1 MHISLTKARRIG
13 RAGLAIGLWLGA
25 TAAWAQ
31 PDYPPALWNPAYP
44 KHWYTSGDSHSF
56 CVIHDMEN
64 YYLAVISYFQQSGT
78 QASIHYCIN
87 SEYYDGGGGN
97 DGVPGGQITQMVSE
111 QYWTWHALCW
121 NKYSFGTEHEGF
133 VSNPAWYT
141 EAMYQASAGLQ
152 RHLCDVWGIPK
163 DRNHI
168 IGHNE
173 YLNPDWT
180 TWMAANWPQIR
191 PNCNGA
197 QTHTDPGPYWDWTH
211 FMALI
216 TTNPAP
222 AVIITQ
228 PANLTVA
235 QGASA
240 TFSVV
245 ASGYGP
251 LSYQW
256 RFNQAPLAGA
266 TDSSYTT
273 NNVQL
278 ANAGGYSVVVSNVGG
293 LSASSTAFLS
303 VLSQLINP
311 AGCILAPSGM
321 VNWWPAEGNAKDI
334 FGSNDGTLQN
344 GCSYVSGKVGM
355 AFHFD
360 GATSHLNL
368 GLASLAPPWTFCAWV
383 NRQDAPGTG
392 AALTGDGT
400 YELKLEQYNRTRKM
414 GITKI
419 GTGDY
424 AFNYIAPAGTW
435 VHLTFVGTGT
445 GTELYVNGV
454 LQDTL
459 ANNIP
464 LPIAYLGAGYV
475 RSSSRFVD
483 FMLGSVDE
491 VAVFNRALSDSE
503 IYAIYCADSA
513 GLCRAAEFAGAPQPG
528 PGRLALNLRGQTGK
542 SFTIYASTNLVDWAP
557 LETVPNPGGIAQFV
571 DYAVTNAVQKFY
583 RATQP

>member
-1 MHISLTKARRIG
+1 MHIALTKARRIG
-13 RAGLAIGLWLGA
+13 RTGLAICVLL
-25 TAAWAQ
+25 AAARTWAQ

-44 KHWYTSGDSHSF
+44 GHWYTSGDSHSF

-78 QASIHYCIN
+78 QASIHYCVN

-111 QYWTWHALCW
+111 QYWTWHALCL

-173 YLNPDWT
+173 YLNPGWT
-180 TWMAANWPQIR
+180 IWMAANWPQIS

-228 PANLTVA
+228 PANLTVP

-245 ASGYGP
+245 ASGFGP

-256 RFNQAPLAGA
+256 RFNQAPLTGA
-266 TDSSYTT
+266 TDSNYTT
-273 NNVQL
+273 NDVQL

-293 LSASSTAFLS
+293 LTASTTAFLF
-303 VLSQLINP
+303 VLSQLTNP
-311 AGCILAPSGM
+311 AGCILAPAGM
-321 VNWWPAEGNAKDI
+321 VNWWPAEGNGEDI
-334 FGSNDGTLQN
+334 FGGNHGTPQN
-344 GCSYVSGKVGM
+344 GCSYVPGKVGM

-360 GATSHLNL
+360 GLTSHLNL
-368 GLASLAPPWTFCAWV
+368 GLASLQPPWTFCVWV

-400 YELKLEQYNRTRKM
+400 YELKLEQYNRTRQV

-424 AFNYIAPAGTW
+424 VFNYIAPAGTW
-435 VHLTFVGTGT
+435 VHLSFVGTGT
-445 GTELYVNGV
+445 GTALYVNGA

-459 ANNIP
+459 ANIIP

-475 RSSSRFVD
+475 RSSARFVD

-503 IYAIYCADSA
+503 INAIYCADSG
-513 GLCRAAEFAGAPQPG
+513 GLCRTAEFAGTLQPG

-557 LETVPNPGGIAQFV
+557 LGTAPNPGGIAQFV
-571 DYAVTNAVQKFY
+571 DYAVTNTVQKFY
-583 RATQP
+583 RASQP

>member
-1 MHISLTKARRIG
+1 MHNSLTKARRIG
-13 RAGLAIGLWLGA
+13 PAGPAIGLLLGA
-25 TAAWAQ
+25 TAVWAQ
-31 PDYPPALWNPAYP
+31 PDYPPAIWDPAYTG
-44 KHWYTSGDSHSF
+44 HWYTSGYSHSF
-56 CVIHDMEN
+56 CVIHDMES
-64 YYLAVISYFQQSGT
+64 YFLSVISYFQQSST
-78 QASIHYCIN
+78 QASVHYCVN
-87 SEYYDGGGGN
+87 SEYYDN
-97 DGVPGGQITQMVSE
+97 PAADDGLPGGLIVQMVSE
-111 QYWTWHALCW
+111 QYWAWHALCW

-141 EAMYQASAGLQ
+141 EAMYEASAGLQ
-152 RHLCDVWGIPK
+152 RHLCDVWGIPT

-173 YLNPDWT
+173 YQNPNWT
-180 TWMAANWPQIR
+180 TWMAANWPQIS
-191 PNCNGA
+191 PNCSGA
-197 QTHTDPGPYWDWTH
+197 QTHTDPGPYWNWTH
-211 FMALI
+211 FMELI
-216 TTNPAP
+216 TSNPAP
-222 AVIITQ
+222 VIVMQ
-228 PANLTVA
+228 PTNLTVA
-235 QGASA
+235 QGACA

-245 ASGYGP
+245 ASGNEP

-256 RFNQAPLAGA
+256 RFNQSPLVGA
-266 TDSSYTT
+266 TASSYTT

-293 LSASSTAFLS
+293 LSASTTAFLS

-344 GCSYVSGKVGM
+344 GCSYVPGKVGM

-400 YELKLEQYNRTRKM
+400 YELKLEQYNRTRQV

-424 AFNYIAPAGTW
+424 AFNYIAPVGTW

-445 GTELYVNGV
+445 GTALYVNGV

-459 ANNIP
+459 ANIIP

-513 GLCRAAEFAGAPQPG
+513 GMCRAAEFAGAPQPG
-528 PGRLALNLRGQTGK
+528 QGQLALNLRGQTGK

-557 LETVPNPGGIAQFV
+557 LGTVPNPGGAAQFV

-583 RATQP
+583 RASQQ

>member
-1 MHISLTKARRIG
+1 MHISLTEARRIG

-44 KHWYTSGDSHSF
+44 EHWYTSGDSHSF

-97 DGVPGGQITQMVSE
+97 DGVPGGQITQIVSE

-121 NKYSFGTEHEGF
+121 NRYSFGTEHEGF

-180 TWMAANWPQIR
+180 TWMAANWPQIS

-240 TFSVV
+240 MFSVV

-303 VLSQLINP
+303 VLSQLTNP
-311 AGCILAPSGM
+311 AGYILAPAGM
-321 VNWWPAEGNAKDI
+321 VNWWPAEGNVEDI
-334 FGSNDGTLQN
+334 FGGNHGTPQN
-344 GCSYVSGKVGM
+344 GCSYVPGKVGM

-360 GATSHLNL
+360 GLTSHLNL
-368 GLASLAPPWTFCAWV
+368 GLASLQPPWTFCVWV

-400 YELKLEQYNRTRKM
+400 YELKLEQYNRTRKV

-424 AFNYIAPAGTW
+424 VFNYIAPAGTW

-445 GTELYVNGV
+445 GTALYANGV

-459 ANNIP
+459 ANIIP

-475 RSSSRFVD
+475 RSSARFVD
-483 FMLGSVDE
+483 FMLGSMDE

-503 IYAIYCADSA
+503 INAIYCADSA

-528 PGRLALNLRGQTGK
+528 PARLALNLRGQTGK

-557 LETVPNPGGIAQFV
+557 LGTAPNPGGAAQFV
-571 DYAVTNAVQKFY
+571 DYAMTNAVQKFY